1 MPVSSDKGTLHQ
13 SQTIV
18 ASEETRPLGPDI
30 NETHALTH
38 SLYDYAERHF
48 SRFYF
53 ICMTQEHL
61 TFCRSKKPMDTLFLL
76 LGNVGV
82 ATGFALAQ
90 GDVGGVAV
98 DDGGELLAQIDT
110 VE

>member
-1 MPVSSDKGTLHQ
+1 MTTPKGISRVLFFC
-13 SQTIV
+13 
-18 ASEETRPLGPDI
+18 
-30 NETHALTH
+30 
-38 SLYDYAERHF
+38 LYDSGALDVLSIQKANGYSVFFF
-48 SRFYF
+48 S
-53 ICMTQEHL
+53 
-61 TFCRSKKPMDTLFLL
+61 

-90 GDVGGVAV
+90 GDVGGVAI